1 MISSLRNSLPSQIN
15 IRNVQRNNG
24 PPSHLVQVIVSS
36 LLQDP
41 EASPSAP
48 IVLWCFHSKW
58 RPFRSLHG
66 TPVYLQFLWVFSYNL
81 TQNSHSR
88 IWMRFSMSP
97 RPRNT
102 ATTSLMNF
110 ECQRERTVI
119 YNTDINLVEENRP
132 QRTEREKNTVSL
144 LVSQIK
150 YTK

>member
-1 MISSLRNSLPSQIN
+1 MHEGQEKEGNDRQLKKFSTIIDKHKKRIEE
-15 IRNVQRNNG
+15 QRA
-24 PPSHLVQVIVSS
+24 PSHLVQVKVSS

-41 EASPSAP
+41 GASPSAP

-102 ATTSLMNF
+102 ATTSLMNGI
-110 ECQRERTVI
+110 QR
-119 YNTDINLVEENRP
+119 
-132 QRTEREKNTVSL
+132 
-144 LVSQIK
+144 
-150 YTK
+150 